1 MKCCPK
7 VHIKQLRNN
16 FHYICLCDRVGWK
29 GGVTDEKG
37 GGPGKGGGQDSPD
50 PPPPLDTPMSVLGF
64 IHLTFQIMG
73 GKRCRK
79 CNHNMSSF
87 DNYK

>member
-16 FHYICLCDRVGWK
+16 FHYICLGDRVGWK

-37 GGPGKGGGQDSPD
+37 GVQEKGGSGPPD
-50 PPPPLDTPMSVLGF
+50 PLWTRL
-64 IHLTFQIMG
+64 
-73 GKRCRK
+73 
-79 CNHNMSSF
+79 
-87 DNYK
+87 